1 MPTSGSNARRL
12 TIGQA
17 HMPFK
22 GIHSTNIQINQD
34 SQQNSDGNNYQ
45 SLTNLNNADDGE
57 IKTLLE
63 EAINQGKAFELLGK
77 SMRIITRKQTK
88 QIKIIIKIRIQSI
101 VFH

>member
-1 MPTSGSNARRL
+1 MMMIDL
-12 TIGQA
+12 HI
-17 HMPFK
+17 
-22 GIHSTNIQINQD
+22 
-34 SQQNSDGNNYQ
+34 
-45 SLTNLNNADDGE
+45 SLE

-77 SMRIITRKQTK
+77 SMRIITRKQAK

>member
-1 MPTSGSNARRL
+1 MDL
-12 TIGQA
+12 HI
-17 HMPFK
+17 
-22 GIHSTNIQINQD
+22 
-34 SQQNSDGNNYQ
+34 
-45 SLTNLNNADDGE
+45 SLE
-57 IKTLLE
+57 IKILLE